1 MLPVFAAALLA
12 LQAAAAPAAQSA
24 GGAALAGTAAGTS
37 TPVVAPKGGDKIVCH
52 KEQELGSLLGGHNVC
67 HPQSVWDQMARD
79 AHDNTNNI
87 TRLGNQGHMGGG
99 GG

>member
-1 MLPVFAAALLA
+1 M
-12 LQAAAAPAAQSA
+12 
-24 GGAALAGTAAGTS
+24 
-37 TPVVAPKGGDKIVCH
+37 CH

-87 TRLGNQGHMGGG
+87 TRLGNQGHLGGG
-99 GG
+99 G